1 MLPLYLM
8 LRLLVEFRILYL
20 AFRFS
25 RHGFHNTPVVQ
36 QGRKTCKIMCIIT
49 EIRTTQRMVISV
61 AAGAGGGTELSV
73 DKETLHRQ
81 RMSEQG
87 LEGLTGASFVAQT
100 VKYLPA
106 MLKT

>member
-1 MLPLYLM
+1 MQNNVHNYRNPYNP
-8 LRLLVEFRILYL
+8 ENGH
-20 AFRFS
+20 FS
-25 RHGFHNTPVVQ
+25 
-36 QGRKTCKIMCIIT
+36 
-49 EIRTTQRMVISV
+49 S
-61 AAGAGGGTELSV
+61 GGGGGGWGTELSV

>member
-1 MLPLYLM
+1 MHNYRNPYNP
-8 LRLLVEFRILYL
+8 ENGH
-20 AFRFS
+20 FS
-25 RHGFHNTPVVQ
+25 G
-36 QGRKTCKIMCIIT
+36 GR
-49 EIRTTQRMVISV
+49 
-61 AAGAGGGTELSV
+61 GGTELSV

-81 RMSEQG
+81 HMSEQG